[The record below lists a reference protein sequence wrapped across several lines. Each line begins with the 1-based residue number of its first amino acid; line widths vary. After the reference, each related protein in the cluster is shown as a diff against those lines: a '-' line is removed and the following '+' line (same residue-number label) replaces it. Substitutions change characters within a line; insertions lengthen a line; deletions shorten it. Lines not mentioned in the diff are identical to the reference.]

1 MAIYLLTW
9 LLILLAGTGATAV
22 VLGWPRQ
29 AFATA
34 LNIGAGS
41 MLGLLLAGA
50 LAQVVGGQSGADV
63 LVRVL
68 PALALIAAVSWYVAW
83 RWQPPITPVV
93 ADHRQRK
100 RLWIIGTLLVLLIGL
115 RLLPLCNEVL
125 LRPVFPWDAWALW
138 MVKPK
143 AWFLGGHIDRF
154 VDPVTWFA
162 MGDGV
167 RTLAGSN
174 YPELS
179 GRVQLLLAS
188 AVGEWNEPLLLL
200 PWLVMYIALLM
211 AFAGLSRR
219 LGCSPLA
226 ALCGC
231 YALASLPLLNAQVA
245 LAGYLDLWVGAVLML
260 AVGTWLLWRRE
271 RRLVLLLFA
280 LALGGSLILL
290 KREGAVW
297 FGLLLIVIAFD
308 GLSPRWQRRAAWTGV
323 AGVVAFAVIAIGF
336 GSWIDGLIE
345 QWKLPG
351 VNKLSLAWRPGGL
364 VFVSALFTHGN
375 WHLLGLLLVGL
386 PLLRWRQFRID
397 VEVRLLGLLVLT
409 AWIALLVLFCL
420 TPAAEWAVRQTAT
433 NRLVLQLVPVMLL
446 WLTLLVRG
454 WDPLQIDAIGRS
466 RAA

>member
-1 MAIYLLTW
+1 
-9 LLILLAGTGATAV
+9 
-22 VLGWPRQ
+22 
-29 AFATA
+29 
-34 LNIGAGS
+34 
-41 MLGLLLAGA
+41 
-50 LAQVVGGQSGADV
+50 
-63 LVRVL
+63 
-68 PALALIAAVSWYVAW
+68 
-83 RWQPPITPVV
+83 
-93 ADHRQRK
+93 
-100 RLWIIGTLLVLLIGL
+100 
-115 RLLPLCNEVL
+115 LPLCNEVL

-162 MGDGV
+162 VGDGV

-179 GRVQLLLAS
+179 GRLQLLLAS

-200 PWLVMYIALLM
+200 PWLVMYIALLL

-219 LGCSPLA
+219 LGCSALTT
-226 ALCGC
+226 LCGC

-245 LAGYLDLWVGAVLML
+245 LAGYLDLWVGTVLLL
-260 AVGTWLLWRRE
+260 AVATWLLWRRE
-271 RRLVLLLFA
+271 RRPALLLLVFA
-280 LALGGSLILL
+280 LAGSLVLL

-297 FGLLLIVIAFD
+297 LGLLLAVIAFD
-308 GLSPRWQRRAAWTGV
+308 WLPSRWQRRAAWTSV
-323 AGVVAFAVIAIGF
+323 VGVVVFAVIAIGF

-351 VNKLSLAWRPGGL
+351 VQKLSLAWRPRGL

-386 PLLRWRQFRID
+386 PLLRWREFRVD
-397 VEVRLLGLLVLT
+397 AEARLLGLLVLT

-420 TPAAEWAVRQTAT
+420 TPAAEWAIRQTAT

-454 WDPLQIDAIGRS
+454 WDPLQLDAMGRS
-466 RAA
+466 RAS